1 MSFYPADWPLA
12 TNFAFTKVV
21 EHVIMFSIR
30 AIVGAMPGFSDHVPY
45 NFHVASMG
53 KAEFLSS
60 KPVKYDHQ
68 TSICHQNL
76 VGGLNPSEKYE
87 FVSWDYEIPNIWKV
101 IKIMF
106 QTTNQKSSLK
116 KSVFRE
122 SSQTPSQ
129 KKDRPCVKSKIL
141 GWIPARNLHW
151 SWNLQWCSYELV
163 NEQFD
168 PGSHQGWKMSF
179 Y

>member
-1 MSFYPADWPLA
+1 MSSCSPSGPSLGQCL
-12 TNFAFTKVV
+12 V
-21 EHVIMFSIR
+21 
-30 AIVGAMPGFSDHVPY
+30 DHNVPY

-116 KSVFRE
+116 NP
-122 SSQTPSQ
+122 SS
-129 KKDRPCVKSKIL
+129 
-141 GWIPARNLHW
+141 
-151 SWNLQWCSYELV
+151 
-163 NEQFD
+163 
-168 PGSHQGWKMSF
+168 GSHHKLRPRKRIVPVSNPRSLVESQLETSTDRGICKDVPMSW
-179 Y
+179 